1 MMDIP
6 ARSVWTDSP
15 ALGTEPAGVSNLGAK
30 RSREWVH
37 HVITLLD
44 AAVRELPDR
53 EQTASSTILRA
64 TSLLRQQV
72 NSRVGQEIA
81 GGKGHLLAWQARKV
95 RDYVDSHITGPIV
108 VAELGALVRHSKAHF
123 SRSFKRTFGESPHAF
138 VVRRRLELAA
148 QHMLETDIS
157 LSDIALRC
165 GFVDQAHL
173 CRQFR
178 QATGHTPGAWRR
190 AHGKPS
196 A

>member
-1 MMDIP
+1 
-6 ARSVWTDSP
+6 
-15 ALGTEPAGVSNLGAK
+15 
-30 RSREWVH
+30 
-37 HVITLLD
+37 
-44 AAVRELPDR
+44 
-53 EQTASSTILRA
+53 
-64 TSLLRQQV
+64 
-72 NSRVGQEIA
+72 
-81 GGKGHLLAWQARKV
+81 V

-138 VVRRRLELAA
+138 VVRRRLELAT

-190 AHGKPS
+190 AHRCMRPVQSRPGVAHFHGYAAPQS
-196 A
+196 PLHEIF